1 MRFKRCAD
9 YELALG
15 RGTHYLDNTSDL
27 SLNMQLSVR
36 VMLLTLGTVAI
47 TITGC
52 ASSLPDLPRELNTS
66 VDVNQPVQSEPVAS
80 SAPATPPPPPA
91 VPIASAPTAL
101 PPAPEL
107 APPAPAPQAAPAATP
122 PAESAI
128 VTLIEDSSAETESG
142 IRVLHKA
149 SYNPF
154 DRDNGKSFRALNTLA
169 IYRSELGRHSIETT
183 KPVDFTTS
191 QVLVSSIGAKPTGG
205 YTVSATN
212 IEEFDD
218 NIVVTVVQTIP
229 GPSCITTQGVTH
241 PFEFVVVPS
250 RKPIEIFERQRVND
264 C

>member
-1 MRFKRCAD
+1 MRFKQCAD

-15 RGTHYLDNTSDL
+15 RGTHYFDNTSDL
-27 SLNMQLSVR
+27 SLNMQLSIR
-36 VMLLTLGTVAI
+36 VMLLTLGTAAI

-66 VDVNQPVQSEPVAS
+66 VDVNQPVQSEPVAP
-80 SAPATPPPPPA
+80 SAPAAPSATPPPPP
-91 VPIASAPTAL
+91 
-101 PPAPEL
+101 PAPES
-107 APPAPAPQAAPAATP
+107 APPPPPPAPAPQPAPAATP
-122 PAESAI
+122 PTQSAT
-128 VTLIEDSSAETESG
+128 VTLTEDSSAETESG